1 MLARIG
7 DFCFSHSGL
16 EEFLAPKKLQRIGQS
31 AFAYCQSLTSAV
43 LNEGLEKL
51 GDRIFK
57 KDSLEKYRNNLGI
70 FRRSGLESVQ
80 LPSTLKVL
88 GQFTFYACK
97 SLKNISLPQGLE
109 RIERNCFEGG
119 VIEELTLPSTLKE
132 VERDAFQNH
141 HLKVV
146 YVKRD
151 CAVDV
156 RKLVGK

>member
-1 MLARIG
+1 M
-7 DFCFSHSGL
+7 
-16 EEFLAPKKLQRIGQS
+16 
-31 AFAYCQSLTSAV
+31 
-43 LNEGLEKL
+43 
-51 GDRIFK
+51 
-57 KDSLEKYRNNLGI
+57 
-70 FRRSGLESVQ
+70 Q

-88 GQFTFYACK
+88 GQFTFYARK

-132 VERDAFQNH
+132 VGRDAFQNH